1 MAETV
6 SVTVREAAGRLGVS
20 ERTVWRRIRSGELPA
35 ERSGR
40 RVLVTLG
47 AGYPEAGRAGSGI
60 AEAVAPY
67 GSRRRPGAAPEGPW
81 PYTRENLERRRR
93 ALGLR
98 RQAAVAE
105 LERLA
110 TESRPDPGG
119 LTAVDYLRDL
129 RDPGWPGDDDA

>member
-1 MAETV
+1 MAETI
-6 SVTVREAAGRLGVS
+6 SITVREAAGSLGVS

-47 AGYPEAGRAGSGI
+47 ARYPEAGRAGSGI
-60 AEAVAPY
+60 AEAAAAYRSWAQLGVAT
-67 GSRRRPGAAPEGPW
+67 EGPW
-81 PYTRENLERRRR
+81 PYTGENLERQRRSLR
-93 ALGLR
+93 LR

-119 LTAVDYLRDL
+119 LTAVDYLRDI
-129 RDPGWPGDDDA
+129 RDPEWPGDDEA